1 MTNYLITGSSGLI
14 ANEIIKL
21 LSSDDNAK
29 IFCQSRS
36 SSMPKHLIKFKDKIE
51 WINVDLST
59 PITSELLN
67 EIDVVFH
74 LSAQTSVYK
83 AREDTIKDLNSNF
96 LDGVRLLEFC
106 KNKDIAFIFAGS
118 ATQKGF
124 TKDITINNTTSNPET
139 FYDLHKTLLEMYLIQ
154 FIKEKWIKGCILKL
168 ANVYGARLDSQSND
182 RGVLDKVFNKAK
194 KNENIEI
201 YGGNFYRDY
210 IHIKDVANAFI
221 HASKNIKKCNAKSY
235 FIATGQSIKLKDAF
249 QSVIDIASKKYNT
262 QPSIEYKEMPSNFYL
277 QESRSVKYDIQE
289 TIKDLDWT
297 PKISFIEGIKQTYE
311 Q

>member
-36 SSMPKHLIKFKDKIE
+36 NSMPKHLIKFKDKIE

-96 LDGVRLLEFC
+96 LDGVRLLEFF

-194 KNENIEI
+194 KNE
-201 YGGNFYRDY
+201 
-210 IHIKDVANAFI
+210 
-221 HASKNIKKCNAKSY
+221 
-235 FIATGQSIKLKDAF
+235 
-249 QSVIDIASKKYNT
+249 KY
-262 QPSIEYKEMPSNFYL
+262 QIFYL
-277 QESRSVKYDIQE
+277 ISSLLWLDMVRPLGPRRSGLASVNV
-289 TIKDLDWT
+289 
-297 PKISFIEGIKQTYE
+297 
-311 Q
+311 